1 MDEYKHFSKTESSY
15 STPKK
20 FSGQAIIAQL
30 LKLIPSQV
38 VNDAVKAFNGDRYYK
53 KFKTHQ
59 HLTVMLFGVITGCR
73 SLRDKV
79 NSIIML
85 GDKLIPLGIRF
96 LPARSTVSDANAL
109 RNPAIFEAI
118 YQSLYQLYKPLLA
131 DSLQK
136 LFGLISQ
143 ESAQKAEAELTHARK
158 KVQLVDSTTI
168 SLFKEILKN
177 SGRNRLDGKRKGGI
191 KCTTML
197 PDSMP
202 IPSFVCFSSG
212 ATNDK
217 KMLSKLPLQKGDVVV
232 LDKGYN
238 NYRQWQE
245 WTDSEINFVT
255 RFNDN
260 AKLEQG
266 EAIQFDKEQ
275 NPGVLSDEFI
285 SISYIIDNKKL
296 NIKTR
301 CVIYYDSLQKKH
313 YYFAT
318 NLDTN
323 ISPLTV
329 AECYKKRWNIE
340 LLFKQLKQNFQ
351 LNHFY
356 GDNENALKIQ
366 IWCALIANLL
376 ITIVKVKSKSK
387 MSFSVI
393 VGIIRKHTGSYVN
406 LIAFLIQPYQEWKR
420 QAYINLEKRQLLLFP
435 EMVGAP

>member
-1 MDEYKHFSKTESSY
+1 MNKDKHFSKTELSH

-30 LKLIPSQV
+30 LKLIPSDV
-38 VNDAVKAFNGDRYYK
+38 VNDAAKTFNGDRYYK
-53 KFKTHQ
+53 KFKTNQ

-85 GDKLIPLGIRF
+85 GDKLMPLGIRF

-118 YQSLYQLYKPLLA
+118 YISLYQLYKPLLA
-131 DSLQK
+131 DSHQK

-143 ESAQKAEAELTHARK
+143 ESAQMAQAELTKAEK
-158 KVQLVDSTTI
+158 TVQLIDGTTI

-197 PDSMP
+197 SDSMP

-217 KMLSKLPLQKGDVVV
+217 KMLSKLPLRKGDVAV
-232 LDKGYN
+232 LDKGYT
-238 NYRQWQE
+238 NYKQWQE
-245 WTDSEINFVT
+245 WTDNEVNFVT

-260 AKLEQG
+260 AKLVRG
-266 EAIQFDKEQ
+266 EPIEFDKEQ
-275 NPGVLSDEFI
+275 NPGVLSDEYI
-285 SISYIIDNKKL
+285 NLSYMTDNKQFT
-296 NIKTR
+296 IKTR
-301 CVIYYDSLQKKH
+301 CVVYYDSVQNKH

-329 AECYKKRWNIE
+329 AECYRKRWNIE

-376 ITIVKVKSKSK
+376 VTVVKMKAKSK

-406 LIAFLIQPYQEWKR
+406 LVAFLMQPYQEWKR
-420 QAYINLEKRQLLLFP
+420 QADRNLEKRQLYLFS
-435 EMVGAP
+435 EMEGAP